1 MSDPRVPY
9 GPNDEVPEADK
20 AVEASESDGYS
31 ATALGSHW
39 FERPE
44 SQPAPDTATLVQ
56 PVPDT
61 ATTVQDEPDT
71 ATTVQDEP
79 GTITLI
85 QDEPPASVAP
95 DRVEGEV
102 LRFGPGVTAVV
113 AGRVPHNSTAAVWH
127 GTLAGQSDGPEQP
140 RERRRGG
147 LRRYTLAGAVLLAVL
162 IFLAWQR
169 YGPALAVQDV
179 AVQTSAEGP
188 GCDGTA
194 DVVGVLKTNGR
205 PGTVTYRWIRSDGT
219 TSGLLREKL
228 TRGQKQARLHLL
240 WTFHGRGEYRA
251 AAELRIV
258 SPSAHTAAA
267 QFTYRC
273 V

>member
-1 MSDPRVPY
+1 MRDPRIPRDSDSDRTHEHEHVP
-9 GPNDEVPEADK
+9 DQITARLSADRAHAEA
-20 AVEASESDGYS
+20 ESDGYS

-44 SQPAPDTATLVQ
+44 PETLRQPESATEKATLVQ
-56 PVPDT
+56 GG
-61 ATTVQDEPDT
+61 Q
-71 ATTVQDEP
+71 
-79 GTITLI
+79 
-85 QDEPPASVAP
+85 PADVAP
-95 DRVEGEV
+95 DRVEGDV

-140 RERRRGG
+140 RERRRSG
-147 LRRYTLAGAVLLAVL
+147 LRRYALAGTVLLAVL

-194 DVVGVLKTNGR
+194 DVVGVVKTNGR